1 MPNAPLK
8 SYVICTSPRSGST
21 MLCKLLAQ
29 TKVAGN
35 PGSLFHKPSI
45 DAWLDYYDLDTAEF
59 TTRREL
65 LNGIFE
71 AAKSRGKG
79 ETEVFGC
86 RLQRGSFA
94 FFIDQLRFMYP
105 GHTSDV
111 GRIQAAFGP
120 TQFIFLSR
128 GDKLDQAISYIRAEQ
143 TGLWHRRA
151 DGSDLERQE
160 TRREEG
166 YDPDAIR
173 SQMAEF
179 IEFDVAWRSWFEEQS
194 VVPLEVSYERLSRE
208 PQKQLKRIL
217 DALGAEG
224 AIASTISTPTAKL
237 ADQINRQWRERFE
250 LEAT

>member
-1 MPNAPLK
+1 MPTPPFT

-21 MLCKLLAQ
+21 MLCKLLAE

-45 DAWLDYYDLDTAEF
+45 DAWLDYYDLEANEF
-59 TTRREL
+59 ATRREL
-65 LNGIFE
+65 LDAIFE
-71 AAKSRGKG
+71 AAKARGKG
-79 ETEVFGC
+79 ETKIFGF

-94 FFIDQLRFMYP
+94 FFTDQLRLMYP
-105 GHTSDV
+105 DHTSDAD
-111 GRIQAAFGP
+111 RIQAAFGP
-120 TQFIFLSR
+120 TLFIFLSR

-151 DGSDLERQE
+151 DGTDLERQE
-160 TRREEG
+160 TRREDG
-166 YDPDAIR
+166 YDAEAIR

-179 IEFDVAWRSWFEEQS
+179 IMFDDAWRSWFEEQS
-194 VVPLEVSYERLSRE
+194 VEPLEVSYEALSIE

-217 DALGAEG
+217 DALGADG
-224 AIASTISTPTAKL
+224 TIASGISTPTAKL
-237 ADQINRQWRERFE
+237 ANQINRQWRERFD

>member
-1 MPNAPLK
+1 MPTPRFK

-21 MLCKLLAQ
+21 MLCKLLAK

-45 DAWLDYYDLDTAEF
+45 DAWLDYYHIDAAEF
-59 TTRREL
+59 ANRREVL
-65 LNGIFE
+65 EAIFE
-71 AAKSRGKG
+71 AAKARGKG

-94 FFIDQLRFMYP
+94 FFMDQFRFMYP
-105 GHTSDV
+105 GQPSDV
-111 GRIQAAFGP
+111 GCIQAAFGP
-120 TQFIFLSR
+120 TQFIFPSR

-151 DGSDLERQE
+151 DGRDLERQE

-179 IEFDVAWRSWFEEQS
+179 TEFDVSWRSWFEEQS
-194 VVPLEVSYERLSRE
+194 VVPLEVS
-208 PQKQLKRIL
+208 
-217 DALGAEG
+217 
-224 AIASTISTPTAKL
+224 
-237 ADQINRQWRERFE
+237 
-250 LEAT
+250 